1 MLIAHAINAAITSKA
16 LLDPGTRE
24 LVLYLA
30 DLLRIPATPK
40 ELKDGWEAPTKYFFG
55 FMDTAKFTKSR
66 VPTAEARGWDCNK
79 KHFYIG
85 RCADAQRAQAGGDR
99 VHVLRV
105 RRVPAL
111 RLWQL

>member
-1 MLIAHAINAAITSKA
+1 MRLVSRFARLAVDLWCDMSAHAINAAITSGA

-30 DLLRIPATPK
+30 DALRTPATPK

-66 VPTAEARGWDCNK
+66 VPSAEAWLGLQQE
-79 KHFYIG
+79 
-85 RCADAQRAQAGGDR
+85 AL
-99 VHVLRV
+99 LRWT
-105 RRVPAL
+105 L
-111 RLWQL
+111 R